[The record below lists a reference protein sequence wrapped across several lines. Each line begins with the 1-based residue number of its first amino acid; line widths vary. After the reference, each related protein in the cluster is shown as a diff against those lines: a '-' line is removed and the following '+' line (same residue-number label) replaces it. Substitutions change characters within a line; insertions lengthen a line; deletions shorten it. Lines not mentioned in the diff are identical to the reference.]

1 MKLSWLKLLSG
12 CVCTALLM
20 GTSGLQAAGKV
31 VIGTGGK
38 TGVYFAT
45 GQALCEL
52 LMAKGI
58 ECEAPPS
65 NGSVANLKALKAGEI
80 TFAMAQSD
88 WQFHA
93 YKGSSEWKSDKVDDL
108 RAVFSVYAEPIQ
120 VVVNRDAKIKN
131 WYALKGHSIN
141 IGNPGAGHRQ
151 TMEEMLDA
159 QRWKLDTFS
168 AVSELPSSEQVDAFC
183 EGKFEAFVY
192 AVGIPNA
199 AMQRAVGECNGML
212 IEPHNTITR
221 KLATAA
227 RPYYS
232 KVKIPAKTY
241 WDGQKKVDT
250 FGVMA
255 TLVTLEGTDPAVVD
269 ALVKAVFED
278 FDGFKLKHPA
288 YTTAS
293 PEAMV
298 KDGLS
303 APLHDAAKAYYAS
316 KGWIK

>member
-1 MKLSWLKLLSG
+1 VSIHTLKYLASLVSVFMLLG
-12 CVCTALLM
+12 AA
-20 GTSGLQAAGKV
+20 GAGAAGKT
-31 VIGTGGK
+31 VIGTGGP
-38 TGVYFAT
+38 TGVYYAT
-45 GQALCEL
+45 GQVLCDL
-52 LMAKGI
+52 LNAKGM
-58 ECEAPPS
+58 ECAAPPS
-65 NGSVANLKALKAGEI
+65 GGSVANLKALQAGEI
-80 TFAMAQSD
+80 TLAMAQSD
-88 WQFHA
+88 WQFHGHQ
-93 YKGSSEWKSDKVDDL
+93 GSSKWKGDKIENL
-108 RAVFSVYAEPIQ
+108 RAVFSVYAEPMQ
-120 VVVNRDAKIKN
+120 VVVNRDAGIKN

-141 IGNPGAGHRQ
+141 IGNPGAGHRE

-183 EGKFEAFVY
+183 AGTFEAFVY

-199 AMQRAVGECNGML
+199 AMKRAVGECNGML
-212 IEPHNTITR
+212 IEPHNTIIR

-255 TLVTLEGTDPAVVD
+255 TLVTTSD
-269 ALVKAVFED
+269 ADGKLIDTLVRAVFED
-278 FDGFKLKHPA
+278 FESFKAKHPA
-288 YTTAS
+288 YAGAT

-298 KDGLS
+298 RDGLS
-303 APLHDAAKAYYAS
+303 APLHDAAKAYYES

>member
-20 GTSGLQAAGKV
+20 GTSGLQAADKV

-45 GQALCEL
+45 GQALCDL
-52 LMAKGI
+52 LMAKGVD
-58 ECEAPPS
+58 CEAPPS
-65 NGSVANLKALKAGEI
+65 GGSVANLKALKAGEI
-80 TFAMAQSD
+80 MFAMAQSD

-93 YKGSSEWKSDKVDDL
+93 YKGSSEWKSDRVDDL

-120 VVVNRDAKIKN
+120 VVVNRDTKIKN

-212 IEPHNTITR
+212 IEPHNTIIR

-241 WDGQKKVDT
+241 WDGQ
-250 FGVMA
+250 
-255 TLVTLEGTDPAVVD
+255 
-269 ALVKAVFED
+269 
-278 FDGFKLKHPA
+278 
-288 YTTAS
+288 
-293 PEAMV
+293 
-298 KDGLS
+298 
-303 APLHDAAKAYYAS
+303 
-316 KGWIK
+316 

>member
-1 MKLSWLKLLSG
+1 MRDAIFKLL
-12 CVCTALLM
+12 AAFILM
-20 GTSGLQAAGKV
+20 GVPAAQASDRV
-31 VIGTGGK
+31 VIGTGGE
-38 TGVYFAT
+38 TGVYYAT
-45 GQALCEL
+45 GQALCKL
-52 LMAKGI
+52 LAAGGVD
-58 ECEAPPS
+58 CVAPPTG
-65 NGSVANLKALKAGEI
+65 GSVANLKVLAVGEL

-93 YKGSSEWKSDKVDDL
+93 YHGSSQWTGDKMADL
-108 RAVFSVYAEPIQ
+108 RAVFSVYAEPVQ
-120 VVVNRDAKIKN
+120 VVVNRDAKIRN

-168 AVSELPSSEQVDAFC
+168 AVHELPSSEQVDAFC
-183 EGKFEAFVY
+183 AGTFEAFVY

-199 AMQRAVGECNGML
+199 AMKRAVAECNGTL
-212 IEPHNTITR
+212 IEPHRTIIR

-232 KVKIPAKTY
+232 KVTIPAKTY

-255 TLVTLEGTDPAVVD
+255 TLVTMASTDPKLVE

-278 FDGFKLKHPA
+278 FEAFKALHPA
-288 YTTAS
+288 YGAGT
-293 PEAMV
+293 PEKMIRE
-298 KDGLS
+298 GLS
-303 APLHDAAKAYYAS
+303 APLHPAAEAYYKS
-316 KGWIK
+316 KGWIE

>member
-1 MKLSWLKLLSG
+1 VRKLIFG
-12 CVCTALLM
+12 IALVVAV
-20 GTSGLQAAGKV
+20 GAVGAARAAEPV

-45 GQALCEL
+45 GQVLCDL
-52 LMAKGI
+52 LKAKGI
-58 ECEAPPS
+58 DCDAPPS
-65 NGSVANLKALKAGEI
+65 GGSVANLKALKAGEI

-93 YKGSSEWKSDKVDDL
+93 QHGSSKWEGNKIESL
-108 RAVFSVYAEPIQ
+108 RAVFSIYAEPMQ

-141 IGNPGAGHRQ
+141 IGNPGAGHRE

-183 EGKFEAFVY
+183 AGKFEAFVY

-199 AMQRAVGECNGML
+199 AMQRAIAECNGML
-212 IEPHNTITR
+212 IEPHNTIIR

-232 KVKIPAKTY
+232 KVTIPAKTY

-255 TLVTLEGTDPAVVD
+255 TLVTTANADAALVE

-278 FDGFKLKHPA
+278 FEGFKAKHPA
-288 YTTAS
+288 YAGAT

-303 APLHDAAKAYYAS
+303 APLHPAAEVYYKS
-316 KGWIK
+316 KGWLK

>member
-1 MKLSWLKLLSG
+1 VRIQLLKYLSSFFGIFLLIG
-12 CVCTALLM
+12 AH
-20 GTSGLQAAGKV
+20 GAGASEKI
-31 VIGTGGK
+31 VIGTGGP
-38 TGVYFAT
+38 TGVYYAT
-45 GQALCEL
+45 GQALCDL
-52 LMAKGI
+52 LKAKGI
-58 ECEAPPS
+58 DCAAPPS
-65 NGSVANLKALKAGEI
+65 GGSVANLKALKAGEV

-93 YKGSSEWKSDKVDDL
+93 YKGSSEWKNDKIGDL
-108 RAVFSVYAEPIQ
+108 AAVFSVYAEPIQ
-120 VVVNRDAKIKN
+120 VVVNRDAKIRN

-151 TMEEMLDA
+151 TMQEMLDA
-159 QRWKLDTFS
+159 QHWKLDAFS

-183 EGKFEAFVY
+183 EGKFDAFVY

-199 AMQRAVGECNGML
+199 AMQRAVAECNGNL
-212 IEPHNTITR
+212 IEPHSTIIR

-255 TLVTLEGTDPAVVD
+255 TLVTLEGADPAVVD
-269 ALVKAVFED
+269 TLVKAVFED

-288 YTTAS
+288 YTSAS

-298 KDGLS
+298 QSGLS
-303 APLHDAAKAYYAS
+303 APLHPAAEEYYKS
-316 KGWIK
+316 RGWLK

>member
-1 MKLSWLKLLSG
+1 MNIKPLKFLLGSVCLLVLSE
-12 CVCTALLM
+12 
-20 GTSGLQAAGKV
+20 TSGVQAADKV

-38 TGVYFAT
+38 TGIYYAT
-45 GQALCEL
+45 GQVLCDL
-52 LMAKGI
+52 LKTKGFD
-58 ECEAPPS
+58 CDAPPS
-65 NGSVANLKALKAGEI
+65 GGSVANLNALKAGEI
-80 TFAMAQSD
+80 SLAMAQSD

-93 YKGSSEWKSDKVDDL
+93 QHGSSKWEGNKIDNL
-108 RAVFSVYAEPIQ
+108 RAVFSVYAEPMQ

-141 IGNPGAGHRQ
+141 IGNPGAGHRE

-183 EGKFEAFVY
+183 AGKFEAFVY

-212 IEPHNTITR
+212 IEPHNTIIR

-232 KVKIPAKTY
+232 KVKISAKTY

-255 TLVTLEGTDPAVVD
+255 TLVTTANADPSIVD
-269 ALVKAVFED
+269 ALIKAVFED
-278 FDGFKLKHPA
+278 FEGFKSRHPA
-288 YTTAS
+288 YANAT
-293 PEAMV
+293 PEVMV
-298 KDGLS
+298 SDGLS
-303 APLHDAAKAYYAS
+303 APLHDAAKAYYMS

>member
-1 MKLSWLKLLSG
+1 MRVIFIKLLF
-12 CVCTALLM
+12 AILLIGAPM
-20 GTSGLQAAGKV
+20 SQAAGKV
-31 VIGTGGK
+31 VIGTGGE
-38 TGVYFAT
+38 TGVYYAT
-45 GQALCEL
+45 GQVLCKL
-52 LMAKGI
+52 LEAKGVD
-58 ECEAPPS
+58 CVAPS
-65 NGSVANLKALKAGEI
+65 SGGSVANLKVMKMGEV

-93 YKGSSEWKSDKVDDL
+93 YHGSTEWTGEQMDKL
-108 RAVFSVYAEPIQ
+108 RAVFSVYAEPVQ
-120 VVVNRDAKIKN
+120 VVVNRDAKIRN

-141 IGNPGAGHRQ
+141 IGNVGAGHRQ

-159 QRWKLDTFS
+159 QHWKLETFS
-168 AVSELPSSEQVDAFC
+168 AVHELPSSEQVDAFC
-183 EGKFEAFVY
+183 AGKFEAFVY

-199 AMQRAVGECNGML
+199 AMKRAVSECNGNL
-212 IEPHNTITR
+212 IEPHNTIIR

-255 TLVTLEGTDPAVVD
+255 TLVTMSDTDATLVD

-278 FDGFKLKHPA
+278 FDTFRGLHPA
-288 YTTAS
+288 YANST
-293 PEAMV
+293 PEMMV

-303 APLHDAAKAYYAS
+303 APLHPAAEAYYKS
-316 KGWIK
+316 RGWLK

>member
-1 MKLSWLKLLSG
+1 
-12 CVCTALLM
+12 M
-20 GTSGLQAAGKV
+20 GASTLHAADKV
-31 VIGTGGK
+31 TIGTGGE
-38 TGVYFAT
+38 TGVYYAT
-45 GQALCEL
+45 GQAICDL
-52 LMAKGI
+52 LTNNGVA
-58 ECEAPPS
+58 CVAPPS
-65 NGSVANLKALKAGEI
+65 GGSVANLKALHAGDI
-80 TFAMAQSD
+80 AFAMVQSD

-93 YKGSSEWKSDKVDDL
+93 QRGSSKWQGDKIENL

-120 VVVNRDAKIKN
+120 VVVNRDAGIKN

-151 TMEEMLDA
+151 TLEEMLDV
-159 QRWKLDTFS
+159 QRWKLETFS
-168 AVSELPSSEQVDAFC
+168 AVSELSSSEQVDAFC
-183 EGKFEAFVY
+183 AGKFEAFVY
-192 AVGIPNA
+192 AVGIPNG
-199 AMQRAVGECNGML
+199 AMQRAVSECNGML

-255 TLVTLEGTDPAVVD
+255 TLVTMADAD
-269 ALVKAVFED
+269 AALVTTLVKSVFEN
-278 FDGFKLKHPA
+278 FNAFKAKHPA
-288 YTTAS
+288 YAGAS
-293 PEAMV
+293 PEGMI
-298 KDGLS
+298 KEGLS
-303 APLHDAAKAYYAS
+303 APLHDAAKAYYLS

>member
-1 MKLSWLKLLSG
+1 MRMIFPKLLLVS
-12 CVCTALLM
+12 LLI
-20 GTSGLQAAGKV
+20 GTSVSQAAEKV
-31 VIGTGGK
+31 VIGTGGD

-45 GQALCEL
+45 GQALCKL
-52 LMAKGI
+52 LVAQGVDCI
-58 ECEAPPS
+58 APAS
-65 NGSVANLKALKAGEI
+65 GGSVANLKVMKNGET

-93 YKGSSEWKSDKVDDL
+93 YHGSSQWTGEKMQDL
-108 RAVFSVYAEPIQ
+108 RAVFSVYAEPVQ
-120 VVVNRDAKIKN
+120 VVVNRDAKIRN

-141 IGNPGAGHRQ
+141 IGNVGAGHRQ

-159 QRWKLDTFS
+159 QHWKLDAFS
-168 AVSELPSSEQVDAFC
+168 AVHELPSSEQVDAFC
-183 EGKFEAFVY
+183 AGKFEAFVY

-199 AMQRAVGECNGML
+199 AMKRAVAECNGNL

-255 TLVTLEGTDPAVVD
+255 TLVTMAGTAPKLVD

-278 FDGFKLKHPA
+278 FEAFKKLHPA
-288 YTTAS
+288 YAHST
-293 PEAMV
+293 PEMMV

-303 APLHDAAKAYYAS
+303 APLHPAAAAYYKS
-316 KGWIK
+316 RGWLK

>member
-1 MKLSWLKLLSG
+1 MRTFVAKLMIMFAMMG
-12 CVCTALLM
+12 APALH
-20 GTSGLQAAGKV
+20 AADKITV
-31 VIGTGGK
+31 GTGGK

-45 GQALCEL
+45 GQALCGL
-52 LMAKGI
+52 LNARNVP
-58 ECEAPPS
+58 CQAPPS
-65 NGSVANLKALKAGEI
+65 GGSVANLKALKAGDVD
-80 TFAMAQSD
+80 FAMAQSD

-93 YKGSSEWKSDKVDDL
+93 FKGSSEWKDKKIDDL

-120 VVVNRDAKIKN
+120 VVVNRDAKIRN

-159 QRWKLDTFS
+159 QRWKLSAFS

-192 AVGIPNA
+192 AVGIPNN
-199 AMQRAVGECNGML
+199 AMQRAVAECNGML
-212 IEPHNTITR
+212 IEPHNTIIR

-232 KVKIPAKTY
+232 KVTIPAKTY

-255 TLVTLEGTDPAVVD
+255 TLVTMKDTDPGLVETV
-269 ALVKAVFED
+269 VKAVFED
-278 FDGFKLKHPA
+278 FDGFKAKHPA
-288 YTTAS
+288 YATST
-293 PEAMV
+293 PEKMV
-298 KDGLS
+298 VDGLS
-303 APLHDAAKAYYAS
+303 APLHPAAEAYYKS
-316 KGWIK
+316 RGWLK